1 MNMKQSKEYRVEEI
15 KSYHQWLKK
24 KNYILPSYPGFR
36 NKHRLLAELGN
47 VESSNNKGM
56 IEKRV
61 GSDKRTQQPK

>member
-1 MNMKQSKEYRVEEI
+1 MAQ
-15 KSYHQWLKK
+15 KK